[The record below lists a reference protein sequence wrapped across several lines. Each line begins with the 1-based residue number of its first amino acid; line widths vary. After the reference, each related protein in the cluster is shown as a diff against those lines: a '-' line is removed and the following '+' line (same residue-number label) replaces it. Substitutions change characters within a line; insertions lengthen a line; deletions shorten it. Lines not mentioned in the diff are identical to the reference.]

1 MDTLAEFAEIRDRA
15 ACSGQ
20 FDAGQEIW
28 VGVMVEIVSGK
39 GISRTIMNPHFPPD
53 DGGGEDEIQEHPTAA
68 IARVNE
74 AMKICRS
81 CQVLAQCEKFTKAK
95 PPISTGIVQAGI
107 YFPPPLQTAKFLK
120 RQSIENDAKNLV
132 RLQKKTANLLGHINT
147 RNRNLAK
154 LIAKARSRKP
164 LYEAGLIRNFM
175 KQVTRK
181 MPWVT
186 NLIGRDTPVAFFPDG
201 KPKNS
206 VDMVVDV
213 LNDERYKKFNKN
225 APRLGGAILDES
237 DEKFEI
243 HGLLNTFEELGESPL
258 TDWLDI
264 PGNS

>member
-1 MDTLAEFAEIRDRA
+1 
-15 ACSGQ
+15 
-20 FDAGQEIW
+20 
-28 VGVMVEIVSGK
+28 
-39 GISRTIMNPHFPPD
+39 
-53 DGGGEDEIQEHPTAA
+53 
-68 IARVNE
+68 
-74 AMKICRS
+74 
-81 CQVLAQCEKFTKAK
+81 
-95 PPISTGIVQAGI
+95 
-107 YFPPPLQTAKFLK
+107 
-120 RQSIENDAKNLV
+120 
-132 RLQKKTANLLGHINT
+132 
-147 RNRNLAK
+147 
-154 LIAKARSRKP
+154 
-164 LYEAGLIRNFM
+164 
-175 KQVTRK
+175 